1 VVKLLTK
8 PVLIVGA
15 SMAGLRTAEALRRFG
30 YAGPI
35 TAIGDEK
42 YAPYNRPPLSKEVL
56 SGDEVTFDS
65 VAFAQ
70 RAATADVNWVL
81 GNKAVAADLEA
92 QTVTCADGS
101 RFEFS
106 NLVIATGLR
115 PKRAELGDGFA
126 SSRHVI
132 RSLDDAIAL
141 RAALVPGA
149 KVVVLGAGFIGCE
162 TAATARKLGC
172 AVTIVAPSDL
182 PIVRILGATL
192 AAEIMRRQQAQGVKF
207 AMKQNISSLIGEGDK
222 LSAVMLDNGS
232 TLECDVLIEA
242 IGSHSNTEWLA
253 SNDIDIADG
262 VLCDN
267 NLRAAKT
274 SGGVWPNVFAVGD
287 VAKFVNVLFDETPR
301 RVEHW
306 NIPTESGKHVGQ
318 LIALAMAGDSP
329 VAEPAAPIANTAA
342 PVTEAAAP
350 VAKTAPTPNE
360 QRAALEAASFRPIPS
375 FWSDQFD
382 IHLLAFGLLAL
393 ADSNKLVQGEISDDC
408 VFEYYRGDKLVG
420 VAGIGMRSV
429 VQGYRNVFAEKE
441 SK

>member
-1 VVKLLTK
+1 MTK
-8 PVLIVGA
+8 PVVIVGA

-35 TAIGDEK
+35 TAIGDEV

-56 SGDEVTFDS
+56 SGDEVTFES
-65 VAFAQ
+65 VAFPQ

-81 GNKAVAADLEA
+81 GNKAVAADLKA

-101 RFEFS
+101 VFEYS
-106 NLVIATGLR
+106 NLVVATGLR
-115 PKRAELGDGFA
+115 AKHADLGNGFA
-126 SSRHVI
+126 ASRHVI

-149 KVVVLGAGFIGCE
+149 KVVVLGAGFVGCE

-172 AVTIVAPSDL
+172 DVTIVAPADL
-182 PIVRILGATL
+182 PIVRILGREL
-192 AAEIMRRQQAQGVKF
+192 AAEVMRRQQAEGVKF
-207 AMKQNISSLIGEGDK
+207 EMQHTIGSLVGEGDK
-222 LSAVMLDNGS
+222 LSAVVLDDGRS
-232 TLECDVLIEA
+232 LPCDVLIEA

-253 SNDIDIADG
+253 GNDIDIADG

-274 SGGVWPNVFAVGD
+274 SGGVWPNVYAVGD
-287 VAKFVNVLFDETPR
+287 VAKFVNVLFDNTAR

-329 VAEPAAPIANTAA
+329 
-342 PVTEAAAP
+342 AAATAP
-350 VAKTAPTPNE
+350 ATDTAPTPNE
-360 QRAALEAASFRPIPS
+360 QRAALEAAGFRPIPS

-382 IHLLAFGLLAL
+382 VHLLAFGLLAL
-393 ADSNKLVQGEISDDC
+393 ADSNKLVQGEIGGDC

>member
-1 VVKLLTK
+1 MTK
-8 PVLIVGA
+8 PVVIVGA

-35 TAIGDEK
+35 TAIGDES

-56 SGDEVTFDS
+56 SGDEVTFES
-65 VAFAQ
+65 VAFPQ

-81 GNKAVAADLEA
+81 GNKAVAANLAA

-101 RFEFS
+101 VFEYS
-106 NLVIATGLR
+106 QLVIATGLR
-115 PKRAELGDGFA
+115 PKRASLGGGFTA
-126 SSRHVI
+126 SRHVI
-132 RSLDDAIAL
+132 RSLDDAIGL

-172 AVTIVAPSDL
+172 DVTIVAPSDL
-182 PIVRILGATL
+182 PIVRILGREL
-192 AAEIMRRQQAQGVKF
+192 AAEVMRRQVAEGVKF
-207 AMKQNISSLIGEGDK
+207 EMQHNIASLVGEGDQ
-222 LSAVMLDNGS
+222 LTAVVLDDGRS
-232 TLECDVLIEA
+232 LPCDVLIEA
-242 IGSHSNTEWLA
+242 IGSHCNTDWLA
-253 SNDIDIADG
+253 DNDIDTADG

-267 NLRAAKT
+267 NLCAAKA
-274 SGGVWPNVFAVGD
+274 SGGVWSNVYAVGD
-287 VAKFVNVLFDETPR
+287 VAKFVNVLFDDTAR

-318 LIALAMAGDSP
+318 LIALETAGE
-329 VAEPAAPIANTAA
+329 AEKLADLTR
-342 PVTEAAAP
+342 VG
-350 VAKTAPTPNE
+350 
-360 QRAALEAASFRPIPS
+360 FRPIPS

-382 IHLLAFGLLAL
+382 VHLLAFGLLAL
-393 ADSNKLVQGEISDDC
+393 ADENRLVQGVISGDC
-408 VFEYYRGDKLVG
+408 VFEYYRAGILVG
-420 VAGIGMRSV
+420 AAGIGMRSV